1 MYPPYVKGGAE
12 LSAHYLAQG
21 LQQRGHEVRV
31 ISSSRDRRIESVVDG
46 VVVTRVPSSFT
57 AKPLF
62 EQTWARRQAKIVE
75 EEITRQGSFDIIHCH
90 DFRTAQVMS
99 QMNIPNVFVTVRDYA
114 FICGSPNNIL
124 ADGSLC
130 PGCERLANVLKNRAV
145 VEAPRGR
152 RIARIWQYWHNISF
166 RKSTLAHFKRRIYI
180 SAAQQAI
187 YRERLGD
194 GSAQE
199 RVIYNPVPPSYFS
212 VRPVETVGR
221 LILYV
226 GIVESYKG
234 VGLLLDAFAA
244 LHQAWPDVHLK
255 IAGEGAQR
263 KFYEAQV
270 ARWGLQYHASFV
282 GRVPIERLRRLFDEA
297 SVVVAPHIWPE
308 PFGRV
313 VVEAMA
319 RERLVV
325 AAQIGGP
332 AEIIQDGVTG
342 FLFKPNSQEA
352 LQAALARALSTRKF
366 DRREIERA
374 ARQWCARHLTVD
386 LIARAHEEFYSDCRE
401 QPPELKQ

>member
-31 ISSSRDRRIESVVDG
+31 ISSAHDKRVESVVDG
-46 VVVTRVPSSFT
+46 VAVIRLPARLA

-62 EQTWARRQAKIVE
+62 EQTWARRQVKIVV
-75 EEITRQGSFDIIHCH
+75 EEIARQGRVDIIHCH
-90 DFRTAQVMS
+90 DFRSAQVMS
-99 QMNIPNVFVTVRDYA
+99 QIEIPNIFVTVRDYA

-130 PGCERLANVLKNRAV
+130 PGCERLANVVKNRAV
-145 VEAPRGR
+145 VEAPLAR
-152 RIARIWQYWHNISF
+152 RLPRVWQYWYNIGF
-166 RKSTLAHFKRRIYI
+166 RKSTLAHFKQRVYI
-180 SAAQQAI
+180 SVAQQAI
-187 YRERLGD
+187 YRQRLGD
-194 GSAQE
+194 QEAHE

-212 VRPVETVGR
+212 VRPVGTVGR

-226 GIVESYKG
+226 GTVESYKG

-244 LHQAWPDVHLK
+244 LHQGWPDVHLK

-263 KFYEAQV
+263 RFYESQV
-270 ARWGLQYHASFV
+270 ARWGLQYHVSFI
-282 GRVPIERLRRLFDEA
+282 GRVPVERLRSLFDEA

-342 FLFKPNSQEA
+342 FLFKPNSKEA
-352 LQAALARALSTRKF
+352 LQAALVRALSTRRL

-401 QPPELKQ
+401 QPPEVAQ